1 MYHRAGY
8 APPIHAISELIDNAS
23 KKPVTVAQNSEKI
36 DLLSVMNQMMLENTI
51 SQFQTQTR
59 NVSARDNGIRSDLVS
74 LDNEEI
80 ELHENLSQ
88 RFVARDCGSSIEV
101 HGSSIGSWPNL
112 PLAEKRAY
120 RKLTKPYFSSLDRQL
135 QALTSSNDASQTASN
150 TLEPP
155 QNEVKAFV
163 VGTESNQLNWV
174 ANYSVQPQSVFADPF
189 RAPVR
194 ALRELVRDRLFL
206 LDDHCYPCRIRPKHR
221 PSQQNSSTNTNNA
234 SSSSGSKAYKSSK
247 EQLLQTAAQRIQLPP
262 SGNFSSV
269 VEEAGK
275 TDEEAK
281 RKVKCQQCGLLIF
294 PCFD

>member
-23 KKPVTVAQNSEKI
+23 KKPVIVAQNSEKI

-80 ELHENLSQ
+80 ELHEKLSQ

-135 QALTSSNDASQTASN
+135 QTLTSSNDASQMASK

-174 ANYSVQPQSVFADPF
+174 ANYSVQPQSVFTEPF

-221 PSQQNSSTNTNNA
+221 PSQQNTGIDSNN
-234 SSSSGSKAYKSSK
+234 SSSSSGSGSKAYKSSK
-247 EQLLQTAAQRIQLPP
+247 EQLLQAEHNGSSCHPP
-262 SGNFSSV
+262 GTLLQWWRRQ
-269 VEEAGK
+269 ERQMR
-275 TDEEAK
+275 K
-281 RKVKCQQCGLLIF
+281 RRER
-294 PCFD
+294 